1 MHKKPRKW
9 INSNKSIRL
18 VCNLLA
24 SSNGFVN
31 KIIKLENRNFSLR
44 IQKFENGYFV
54 SVSEDNDKIGSMT
67 VSLATGPTPTT
78 TTIIPS
84 RNESLF
90 LRLVSE
96 RISTRMKG
104 IALVST
110 FVKNELE
117 PSTAKALMSEIMEM
131 IENEWFKRLYF

>member
-1 MHKKPRKW
+1 M
-9 INSNKSIRL
+9 
-18 VCNLLA
+18 VNLE
-24 SSNGFVN
+24 S
-31 KIIKLENRNFSLR
+31 RNFSLK

-54 SVSEDNDKIGSMT
+54 SVSENNDKIGSMT
-67 VSLATGPTPTT
+67 ISMATGPTPTT

-90 LRLVSE
+90 LRLISE

-110 FVKNELE
+110 YVQKELE
-117 PSTAKALMSEIMEM
+117 PTTAKALMSEIMEM
-131 IENEWFKRLYF
+131 IENE

>member
-1 MHKKPRKW
+1 MTT
-9 INSNKSIRL
+9 
-18 VCNLLA
+18 
-24 SSNGFVN
+24 SNGFLN
-31 KIIKLENRNFSLR
+31 RIIKLENRKFSLR
-44 IQKFENGYFV
+44 TQKFENGYFV
-54 SVSEDNDKIGSMT
+54 SVSEDDDKIGSMT

-84 RNESLF
+84 KNESLF
-90 LRLVSE
+90 LRLISE

-117 PSTAKALMSEIMEM
+117 PPTAKALMSEIMEM
-131 IENEWFKRLYF
+131 IENE